1 MIYLCNNVDCVIKVI
16 VASVTKTGHEI
27 GYINS
32 LLLLK
37 QGVQTKLHLPDKI
50 MAKLKIKPF
59 SFNSSLRKKNLIRKT
74 TLILKLTQ
82 AFKIW
87 QLTIYYKGPKKM
99 CEWFYITQQSYSSVI
114 IPYIPTF
121 GFNANV
127 FILSKSR
134 STPLHTCE
142 GYRITTTGIYRDMY

>member
-37 QGVQTKLHLPDKI
+37 QGVYTKLHLPDKI
-50 MAKLKIKPF
+50 MAKLKIKLF

-87 QLTIYYKGPKKM
+87 QLAIYYKGPKKM
-99 CEWFYITQQSYSSVI
+99 CEWFYITQ
-114 IPYIPTF
+114 
-121 GFNANV
+121 
-127 FILSKSR
+127 
-134 STPLHTCE
+134 
-142 GYRITTTGIYRDMY
+142 